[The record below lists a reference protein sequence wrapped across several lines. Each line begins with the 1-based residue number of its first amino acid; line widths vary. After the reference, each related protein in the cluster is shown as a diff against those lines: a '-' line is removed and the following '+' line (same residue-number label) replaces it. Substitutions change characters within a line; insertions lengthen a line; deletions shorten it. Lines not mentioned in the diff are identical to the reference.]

1 MTRFCERCQ
10 RITVDGNLWCPEV
23 DCPAE
28 ERFPVLVYGDFLG
41 DLKITKLM
49 RVWRTAALYE
59 ALRGEQKV
67 MVKVAHESEDSE
79 ERLKREAAA
88 FQSFQHRGWSP
99 FGWLRSFLPSER
111 PLLPE
116 LLPPYP
122 VAAKRPYGEISFRG
136 DTKFYSV
143 FKLAEGKFLSD
154 LMLENPQMWHYDA
167 AWIAITLSEAL
178 RPMAAQNRCHLCLT
192 PDMVL
197 VDRDQEGH
205 LRPMLLDLGL
215 IVAGEEIQSIYDW
228 PRMVEPAYTA
238 PELLDRARVK
248 TVTPAADAYALGMLY
263 YELLAGKAGFEHD
276 LRRDDQI
283 RAAVMQNRGS
293 LPVGRPELELAG
305 VVKAVDRA
313 VAPSSRYNNVVEVG
327 AALAA
332 IYGWPPREKR
342 AMPLKGALAIPLAI
356 VLSLVALGSVAYIL
370 IQLLPRLLTGAP

>member
-1 MTRFCERCQ
+1 MNRFCERCQ
-10 RITVDGNLWCPEV
+10 RTTVDGNLWCPEV

-59 ALRGEQKV
+59 ALRGEEKV
-67 MVKVAHESEDSE
+67 MVKVAHETEDSE

-88 FQSFQHRGWSP
+88 FQSFQKRGCSP
-99 FGWLRSFLPSER
+99 LGWLAPFRAAER

-122 VAAKRPYGEISFRG
+122 MAAKRPYGEISFRG

-143 FKLAEGKFLSD
+143 FKPIEGKFLSD
-154 LMLENPQMWHYDA
+154 LMLENPQMWHYHA

-197 VDRDQEGH
+197 VDVDSEGH
-205 LRPMLLDLGL
+205 PRPVLLDLGL

-238 PELLDRARVK
+238 TELLDRSKVK
-248 TVTPAADAYALGMLY
+248 SVAPSADAYSLGMLY
-263 YELLAGKAGFEHD
+263 YEMLAGKPAFEYK

-283 RAAVMQNRGS
+283 RAAVTQYRGS
-293 LPVGRPELELAG
+293 LAVGRPELEYAG
-305 VVKAVDRA
+305 VVKVLDRA
-313 VAPSSRYNNVVEVG
+313 VAPASRYSSVVELG
-327 AALAA
+327 SALAA

-342 AMPLKGALAIPLAI
+342 PRPLKGSIGIPLFII
-356 VLSLVALGSVAYIL
+356 VCVVGIWWAASFLVPFVLRQLGPL
-370 IQLLPRLLTGAP
+370 H

>member
-1 MTRFCERCQ
+1 MNRFCERCQ
-10 RITVDGNLWCPEV
+10 RTTVDGNLWCPEV

-41 DLKITKLM
+41 DLKITRLL

-67 MVKVAHESEDSE
+67 MVKVAHASEDCQ

-88 FQSFQHRGWSP
+88 FQSFQRGGWSP
-99 FGWLRSFLPSER
+99 LGGLRSFLPSER
-111 PLLPE
+111 PVLPVLLD
-116 LLPPYP
+116 PYP
-122 VAAKRPYGEISFRG
+122 VPAKRPYGEISYRG

-143 FKLAEGKFLSD
+143 FKPAEGKFLSD

-167 AWIAITLSEAL
+167 AWIAIALAEAL

-197 VDRDQEGH
+197 VDLDSDGH
-205 LRPMLLDLGL
+205 LRPLLLDLGL
-215 IVAGEEIQSIYDW
+215 IVAGEEIQSIPEW
-228 PRMVEPAYTA
+228 PRLVEPGYTP
-238 PELLDRARVK
+238 PELVDVKRVK
-248 TVTPAADAYALGMLY
+248 AVTPAADAYALGLLY
-263 YELLAGKAGFEHD
+263 WEMLAGKPGYEHA

-283 RAAVMQNRGS
+283 RAAVGQSRGS

-313 VAPSSRYNNVVEVG
+313 VAPTSRYNTVMELGG
-327 AALAA
+327 ALTA
-332 IYGWPPREKR
+332 IYGYPPREKR
-342 AMPLKGALAIPLAI
+342 PWPVKGLLAIPLVM
-356 VLSLVALGSVAYIL
+356 VLSLISIGVVAYFL
-370 IQLLPRLLTGAP
+370 IQLLPRLLGTH

>member
-1 MTRFCERCQ
+1 M
-10 RITVDGNLWCPEV
+10 WCPEI

-28 ERFPVLVYGDFLG
+28 ERFPVLHYGDFLG
-41 DLKITKLM
+41 DLKISKLM

-59 ALRGEQKV
+59 ATRGDDKV

-99 FGWLRSFLPSER
+99 FGFLRSLTPSER

-122 VAAKRPYGEISFRG
+122 VPSKRPFGEISFRG

-143 FKLAEGKFLSD
+143 FKPLEGKFLSD

-167 AWIAITLSEAL
+167 AWITITLAEAL

-197 VDRDQEGH
+197 VDMDAEGH
-205 LRPMLLDLGL
+205 PRPTLLDLGL
-215 IVAGEEIQSIYDW
+215 IVAGEEIQSIYEW
-228 PRMVEPAYTA
+228 SRMVEPAYTP
-238 PELLDRARVK
+238 PELLDRSRVK
-248 TVTPAADAYALGMLY
+248 AVAPSADAYALGMLY
-263 YELLAGKAGFEHD
+263 YEMLAGKPGFEHE

-283 RAAVMQNRGS
+283 RSAVMQYRGNLS
-293 LPVGRPELELAG
+293 VGRPELELAG

-313 VAPSSRYNNVVEVG
+313 VSPSSRFNNVVELG
-327 AALAA
+327 QALAA
-332 IYGWPPREKR
+332 IYGQPPREKR
-342 AMPLKGALAIPLAI
+342 PWPMKGLLVIPLVI
-356 VLSLVALGSVAYIL
+356 ILSLISLGIVAYFL
-370 IQLLPRLLTGAP
+370 LQLLPRLLGTP